1 MFDPVQG
8 PLVVLLIA
16 LGVLSLPIEARLW
29 RRGLLSDRTI
39 AISVVGRVPVLVF
52 LYGLIQGSSWPF
64 ILGTTALVLVP
75 ALALYRTVF
84 DVIREQAAAR
94 RL

>member
-1 MFDPVQG
+1 MQG

-16 LGVLSLPIEARLW
+16 VGALSLPIEARLW

-39 AISVVGRVPVLVF
+39 ALSVVGRMPLLVF
-52 LYGLIQGSSWPF
+52 LYGLIQGSNWPF
-64 ILGTTALVLVP
+64 ILGTTGLVLVP

-84 DVIREQAAAR
+84 DLIREQAVLR
-94 RL
+94 KQ

>member
-1 MFDPVQG
+1 MQG

-16 LGVLSLPIEARLW
+16 VGVLSLPIEARLW

-39 AISVVGRVPVLVF
+39 ALSVVGRVPVLVF

-64 ILGTTALVLVP
+64 IVGTTALVLLP

-84 DVIREQAAAR
+84 DLVREQAALR

>member
-1 MFDPVQG
+1 MQG

-16 LGVLSLPIEARLW
+16 VGALSLPIEARLW

-39 AISVVGRVPVLVF
+39 AMSVVGRMPVLVF

-75 ALALYRTVF
+75 ALALYRFTF
-84 DVIREQAAAR
+84 DFIREQATLR
-94 RL
+94 GP

>member
-1 MFDPVQG
+1 MQG

-16 LGVLSLPIEARLW
+16 IGVLSLPIEARLW

-39 AISVVGRVPVLVF
+39 AMSIVGRTPVLVF
-52 LYGLIQGSSWPF
+52 VYGLIQGSSWLF

-75 ALALYRTVF
+75 AVALYRTVF
-84 DVIREQAAAR
+84 DLIREQATLQR